1 MAEPETD
8 KVTISNER
16 WTRIREIVDGAMRH
30 DPGVNRERFVAEACG
45 GDKSLLEDVGSLLA
59 SHEEAV
65 SFSVSPVFGGAEDGK
80 PVEER
85 KALSDGT
92 ELGHYKIVRRIGTG
106 GMGEVYL
113 ADDTKLGR
121 QVAIKVLSRR
131 YERYEENLRRF
142 TQEARIL
149 SALNHPNI
157 LVIHEIGETSDG
169 HFIVSEYVKGV
180 TLRAIMKERRM
191 QLGDIVETV
200 IQTTTALAAAHEE
213 DLIHRDIKPE
223 NLMVRPDGYVKVLDF
238 GLAKLVRPRPA
249 DVDDGNLA
257 SNETSKGVIL
267 GTVNYMSPEQ
277 ATGKKV
283 DKRTDIFSLGMV
295 FYEMI
300 TGRTPFEGDSAAE
313 TIANLIRQEA
323 EPLSNF
329 AANIPEE
336 LQTIVDKM
344 LRKEVGERYQTMNEV
359 LADLRA
365 LKEAITFDELIER
378 YPAGVGGRTKSFRTA
393 KGLNAK
399 TAETQTRYSNRTSR
413 ALAILLALGLV
424 SGVIGAGAWYF
435 LVRERNRIAS
445 IAVLPFQN
453 ASGDP
458 NYDYLSDGLSEV
470 ITDRLSGVPDLKV
483 IARNSSFRFRGPDD
497 WQTAAQT
504 LGVRGIVTGRVLMR
518 GDGLTIRVELVDV
531 SENRQLWSQQYVRR
545 VTEAPVVPDEIAQ
558 TISEKLSLRLSGA
571 VEQQM
576 AQQRRVDP
584 QAFELVLKGRFH
596 SLKGGA
602 EGWNKAVE
610 FYQQAMNADPNYAPA
625 YSGLYWSYRNLI
637 TRGVAD
643 PKEFIPKAENA
654 AQRAIELDQNLA
666 EAHLAIAYSKRDAWR
681 WQEAEVSY
689 RRALELN
696 PNLAGAHGAYSAYLA
711 VMGRHDEAVAEARLA
726 QELDPF
732 SPFFATNTGFI
743 LYLVRRYDESIETLK
758 KAIAAEAKNPTAHL
772 TLGLAYTEKGMFAE
786 AIASHREATRLDPVT
801 PGLQVFL
808 GAALA
813 RSGDP
818 EQARA
823 ILGQVPGK
831 PGFLSPADLAVLHTA
846 LGEHEQAIALL
857 EKAYTAHD
865 LQLQYLGESPPYDP
879 LRTDSRFKDLVRRV
893 GLP

>member
-1 MAEPETD
+1 MAEPDTD

-16 WTRIREIVDGAMRH
+16 WTRICEIVDGAVRH
-30 DPGVNRERFVAEACG
+30 EPGADRDRFVAEACG
-45 GDKSLLEDVGSLLA
+45 GDEALLEDVGSLLA
-59 SHEEAV
+59 SHEEAA
-65 SFSVSPVFGGAEDGK
+65 SFSVSPAYGGAKDGES
-80 PVEER
+80 VEER
-85 KALSDGT
+85 KALAEGT
-92 ELGHYKIVRRIGTG
+92 ELGHYKIVRQIGTG

-121 QVAIKVLSRR
+121 QVAIKILSRGF
-131 YERYEENLRRF
+131 ERYEENLRRF
-142 TQEARIL
+142 TQEAKVL

-157 LVIHEIGETSDG
+157 LVIHEIGETTDG
-169 HFIVSEYVKGV
+169 HYIVSEYVKGV
-180 TLRAIMKERRM
+180 TLRAVMKEQQM
-191 QLGDIVETV
+191 QLGNIVETA
-200 IQTTTALAAAHEE
+200 IQTATALAAAHEE

-223 NLMVRPDGYVKVLDF
+223 NLMIRPDGYVKVLDF
-238 GLAKLVRPRPA
+238 GLAKLVRPRTT
-249 DVDDGNLA
+249 DIDRDLIT
-257 SNETSKGVIL
+257 NETSKGVIL

-295 FYEMI
+295 LYEMI

-313 TIANLIRQEA
+313 TIANLIRLEP
-323 EPLSNF
+323 EPLTNF
-329 AANIPEE
+329 ASNIPQE
-336 LQTIVDKM
+336 LQAIVDKM
-344 LRKEVGERYQTMNEV
+344 LRKDPDERHQSMNEV
-359 LADLRA
+359 LAELRT
-365 LKEAITFDELIER
+365 LKETMTFDELIER
-378 YPAGVGGRTKSFRTA
+378 SPAGGGVRTKSFRTA
-393 KGLNAK
+393 KGVDAK
-399 TAETQTRYSNRTSR
+399 TAETQTSYSNRT
-413 ALAILLALGLV
+413 LGPLTILLALVLIAGTI
-424 SGVIGAGAWYF
+424 GVGVWYF
-435 LVRERNRIAS
+435 VLRETGRITS

-470 ITDRLSGVPDLKV
+470 ITDRLSSVPDLKV

-497 WQTAAQT
+497 WQNAAQT

-518 GDGLTIRVELVDV
+518 GDSLTIRVELVDV

-545 VTEAPVVPDEIAQ
+545 VTEAPIVPDEIAQ

-576 AQQRRVDP
+576 AQQKTVDP
-584 QAFELVLKGRFH
+584 EAFELVLKGRFH

-610 FYQQAMNADPNYAPA
+610 FYQQAIAADPNYAPA

-637 TRGVAD
+637 TRGVVD

-666 EAHLAIAYSKRDAWR
+666 EAHLGIAYSKRDAWR
-681 WQEAEVSY
+681 WQEAESSY

-696 PNLAGAHGAYSAYLA
+696 PKLAGAHGAYSAYLA

-726 QELDPF
+726 QGLDPF

-758 KAIAAEAKNPTAHL
+758 KVIAAEAKNPTAHL
-772 TLGLAYTEKGMFAE
+772 TLGLAYTEKSMFAE
-786 AIASHREATRLDPVT
+786 AIAAHREATRLDPVT

-813 RSGDP
+813 RSGDH

-879 LRTDSRFKDLVRRV
+879 LRTDTRFKDLVRRV